1 MSKTTVA
8 FLGPEGTYS
17 HLVAEKRFGRNA
29 RMLPLETI
37 SDVFAYVIQHR
48 GSCGI
53 VPVENSSGGVITET
67 IDILMSAPK
76 RLQVQE
82 ELSLNVKLAL
92 LGRRTGKIERIYS
105 HFAPIEHCKAWLKAN
120 LPQAERIVVTST
132 AAAAQQAAN
141 DPGGAAIAS
150 RRLAQ
155 MTGLRVLHY
164 PIEEDVPNLTVF
176 LVIGDAAPK
185 RPLRSAKTS
194 LSAHLP
200 NVPGSLCSFLEAFRI
215 AGVNLNRIVS
225 RPIRGSPRQYAFL
238 VDIDG
243 DCRTEH
249 IAATLVVARKTCAEL
264 SVVGCYHSRK
274 PYTS

>member
-1 MSKTTVA
+1 MPKLAVA
-8 FLGPEGTYS
+8 FLGPIGTYS

-29 RMLPLETI
+29 QMFPLETI
-37 SDVFAYVIQHR
+37 SDVFAYVARHR

-92 LGRRTGKIERIYS
+92 LGHRTRTIERIYS
-105 HFAPIEHCKAWLKAN
+105 HFAPIEHCNGWLKTR
-120 LPQAERIVVTST
+120 LPKAERIVVTST
-132 AAAAQQAAN
+132 AAAAQQAVN
-141 DPGGAAIAS
+141 DPGGAALAS

-155 MTGLRVLHY
+155 MTGLSVLHY

-176 LVIGDAAPK
+176 LVIGNKAPK
-185 RPLRSAKTS
+185 RPLRAAKTS
-194 LSAHLP
+194 LSVRLP

-215 AGVNLNRIVS
+215 ADVNLNRIVS

-238 VDIDG
+238 VDIEG
-243 DCRTEH
+243 DCRTPH
-249 IAATLVVARKTCAEL
+249 IAATLVVARQTCVEL
-264 SVVGCYHSRK
+264 NVVGCYHSRK